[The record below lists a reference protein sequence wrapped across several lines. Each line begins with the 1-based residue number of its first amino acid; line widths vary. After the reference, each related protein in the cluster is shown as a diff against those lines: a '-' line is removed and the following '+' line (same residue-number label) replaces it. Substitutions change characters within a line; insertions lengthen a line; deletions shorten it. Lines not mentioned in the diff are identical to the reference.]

1 MRKELFTPGDFV
13 HVYNRGNRKQPIFR
27 ELYDYWRFLQTLYYF
42 NNDISIANPF
52 RNLEGKS
59 HLRCYSLLSW
69 PANWPSQRPL
79 VKIIA
84 FSLTINHFHFLLKEI
99 KQDGIASFMHKLG
112 TGTVRYFNAKYRE
125 AGSLF
130 QGRYKATR
138 VDKDEYLQY
147 LSVYIQVKNPF
158 ELYPGGFCGAIRNFD
173 TAFKWAV
180 QYPYC
185 SLGDYAGKRNSP
197 LISKDLLGEM
207 FDSPERYKKFAKDCM
222 LSVNF
227 KEKLSSLVIDE

>member
-1 MRKELFTPGDFV
+1 MRKKVFTLGDFV

-52 RNLEGKS
+52 RSLKGKS
-59 HLRCYSLLSW
+59 NLTCYSLLSW
-69 PANWPSQRPL
+69 PTNWPPQKPL

-84 FSLTINHFHFLLKEI
+84 FSLMKNHFHFLLKEI
-99 KQDGIASFMHKLG
+99 KESGIVSFVHKLG
-112 TGTVRYFNAKYRE
+112 TGMARYFNTKYQE
-125 AGSLF
+125 VGGLF
-130 QGRYKATR
+130 QGRYKAAR
-138 VDKDEYLQY
+138 IDNDKYLQY

-158 ELYPGGFCGAIRNFD
+158 ELYPGGFCKAIRNFD
-173 TAFKWAV
+173 MAFEWAA
-180 QYPYC
+180 QHPYC

-197 LISKDLLGEM
+197 LIDKDLLGEM
-207 FDSPERYKKFAKDCM
+207 FGSPGKYKKFAKDCM

-227 KEKLSSLVIDE
+227 REKLSPLVIDE

>member
-1 MRKELFTPGDFV
+1 MRKELFALGDFV

-52 RNLEGKS
+52 RSLEGKS
-59 HLRCYSLLSW
+59 NLDGHSLLFW
-69 PANWPSQRPL
+69 PNDWLPQKPL

-84 FSLTINHFHFLLKEI
+84 FSLMRNHFHFLLKEI
-99 KQDGIASFMHKLG
+99 RQNGIRSFMHKLG
-112 TGTVRYFNAKYRE
+112 TSTVRYFNTKYRE
-125 AGSLF
+125 AGVLF
-130 QGRYKATR
+130 QGRYKATK
-138 VDKDEYLQY
+138 VDKDEYLRY

-173 TAFKWAV
+173 TAFNWAV

-185 SLGDYAGKRNSP
+185 SLGDYTGKRNSP

-207 FDSPERYKKFAKDCM
+207 FSSPERYKKFAKDCM
-222 LSVNF
+222 LSLNF
-227 KEKLSSLVIDE
+227 KEKLSFLTIDE